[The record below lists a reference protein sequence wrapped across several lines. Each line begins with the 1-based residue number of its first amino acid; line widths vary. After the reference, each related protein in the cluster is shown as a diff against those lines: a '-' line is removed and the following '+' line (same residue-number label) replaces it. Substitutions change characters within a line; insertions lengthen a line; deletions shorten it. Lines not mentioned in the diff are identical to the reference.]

1 MMRLNEDANKPESMN
16 FKWSL
21 IATGGEPAEGGLGFS
36 NPDNLAIDR
45 GGNLWMVTDISTD
58 KYNQAIPSRID
69 KSGKPVSQSNLR
81 GLYGNSSIWYLP
93 TSGENLGKAYLFGFG
108 PIECETT
115 GPFFSKDQQ
124 TLFLSVQHPGEV
136 LGTRKDMA
144 FESRKFAM
152 KTTDGKEFMQTRKVP
167 LGSNWPTRKPNASP
181 KPAVV
186 AIRKIDN
193 SSI

>member
-1 MMRLNEDANKPESMN
+1 MVL
-16 FKWSL
+16 
-21 IATGGEPAEGGLGFS
+21 TH
-36 NPDNLAIDR
+36 
-45 GGNLWMVTDISTD
+45 LW
-58 KYNQAIPSRID
+58 R
-69 KSGKPVSQSNLR
+69 KSC
-81 GLYGNSSIWYLP
+81 
-93 TSGENLGKAYLFGFG
+93 KAYLFGFG

-167 LGSNWPTRKPNASP
+167 LGSNWPTRKPNDPP

-193 SSI
+193 TAI